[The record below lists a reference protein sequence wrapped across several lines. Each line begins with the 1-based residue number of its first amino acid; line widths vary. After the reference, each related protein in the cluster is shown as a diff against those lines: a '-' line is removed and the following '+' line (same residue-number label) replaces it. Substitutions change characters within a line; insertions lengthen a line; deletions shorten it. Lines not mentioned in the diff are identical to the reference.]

1 MTVERDYEFGSGPI
15 YDDEDDF
22 TDDLLD
28 DFGGTGEQP
37 TTIEQQLRRR
47 PGSTPSIGELDQSV
61 DDLSFGDDLDL
72 TSTPSRSADRFAR
85 STEQQLRKKPAA
97 GELAIPGVAVTPAI
111 EDSLRKK
118 PATSE
123 LAIPGTV
130 VTFDGDEPTT
140 SNAPKVVISEDIE
153 SNFDEIGR
161 ANAAIF
167 DKLQDGYDD
176 TDPEARQQYHQLRF
190 FARLQTQAGGA
201 DKFYSANAVTKR
213 AVIKSAV
220 DAQLSD
226 DFPGYGR
233 GLKMSPDARRAITER
248 KREIE
253 NAIIAGTRYD
263 VQGIRSQVSQKAL
276 AIGETPDDT
285 IRNIISHPLFPS
297 RETLDNM
304 TDRDASRTI
313 NNVIKDIAGN
323 DRALERKLQ
332 LHATELITGQAN
344 LTNALDRVAPNEG
357 APKKVETKEGFK
369 SWVWGGIVRTGEG
382 AGYVGTEV
390 AKFPGYISTAVGAL
404 GDAGEATSS
413 GLSDAEAG
421 AFGAIA
427 PTDTEAQLR
436 KPNIVSTTLRDIGQW
451 WTTKADSLRDEYL
464 STDATVAK
472 RKKLADEQG
481 KAFKEKTLGSGI
493 RKFFSA
499 MAENPVEAAEQI
511 TGMVAGSFGGAAV
524 AAKVAAKA
532 TAKTA
537 SKQTANAVKIG
548 SVAGTQA
555 GIASGQAYEQTFNAA
570 FPKKGTPEFAV
581 KFAEF
586 SNGPISKAAAKE
598 AKEQGWVY
606 DAEQHME
613 TIARRAAGSAATV
626 AGLIAFGSSYLGGS
640 FERLLTSTANNGS
653 TAIGKIVAASG
664 GTVPPGTMSREA
676 VKQFGKSGL
685 IEGMSEGLEEYAT
698 AVAGQYYDNVVKEF
712 GDNRGP
718 ALYAALNDGRS
729 ILQASIGT
737 IMGGAFGGGFGALR
751 ALGDVK
757 TAKAAADEARN
768 EAAADEARNEAAEE
782 AAAPV
787 EPAPAPD
794 LAVDP
799 TTAQALARQ
808 RGTAIPA
815 DDGVIYA
822 GQTVSDRETIKA
834 QAEAQAEAGKNL
846 EEALRK
852 AAGSRLA
859 LPAPDGS
866 GIRTHVIDN
875 QPITI
880 PSEDKL
886 NASAE
891 AALSARRA
899 QEEVA
904 RRVAVDERTDELSA
918 EVDTIRD
925 ELAKTL
931 RKKGKAANAPRV
943 AELRASLQT
952 ALDAVNAH
960 LSANPEAAAPLRVAA
975 TGERVD
981 ITDGGITE
989 PVLADAGNLA
999 QLAEAQKP
1007 RREAA
1012 AVVDNRATEIT
1023 SNVADVSQKI
1033 DADKKAL
1040 KRLAQTIY
1048 DEQAT
1053 EAGSRTTLAKQALDR
1068 AQVAYDN
1075 AVRAETKASSGKT
1088 TEQLASR
1095 GHKAVLTKARLA
1107 TTNARKVL
1115 ETAQAAF
1122 NEAQQVSLDY
1132 ENGIGKSAKLKEIK
1146 ASEEYK
1152 NRAAAIEQAIQT
1164 QTSTGEFLLSEAE
1177 KNRASAQQLRGEF
1190 TEATGLDLDTDYTNR
1205 QAQLAKAPI
1214 ALASVNSAITRF
1226 GERIRGVSRAPID
1239 IRVLDDDAAV
1249 DAAQAEY
1256 GEFPTRTFST
1266 FARTEK
1272 GKEDGRKV
1280 VRQVIY
1286 VNRSRIEEAE
1296 AGGFEQELASKA
1308 ATQFVIMEMAKTDS
1322 RFRNLITNVARS
1334 AYRTREGRI
1343 IHDAVS
1349 AGFRAGDANPDLQA
1363 FNIAYI
1369 AELLRTAPRTEDANG
1384 NPTYNLTRSLPQR
1397 AAAAIARFM
1406 YSRWPDFSEA
1416 IGIRGVI
1423 ADIETVTNLLSRAA
1437 RTDSFGYLNRQI
1449 DGDWTDLFIEGKLD
1463 RQRRTFK
1470 NTERYTGGVGKIMNS
1485 LRDRDAIVLAIDG
1498 AIDRVTRGA
1507 AAADLP
1513 EGMGIDEAIA
1523 RLESARNAVEMRVIR
1538 TDNRVRREAEPLL
1551 NNLEQAVRAAARS
1564 VGESTISFTKKFDQ
1578 YVQLVSIREM
1588 VNPGGDFYLSR
1599 VKVSAEAKRQI
1610 HERLDKLN
1618 RDANEDPVAR
1628 NDDALRAKLGRDA
1641 RADIDAIVAMDRA
1654 GEPPTTVTYAGFD
1667 RISVQQAI
1675 DEIPASLRAAF
1686 EQAYPVLRQVID
1698 RATEIKFES
1707 GEYDPLDIAFRGRGH
1722 FVYRGGQEIDAS
1734 RIDEITDD
1742 KGRVIAGR
1750 KAIGSAD
1757 ETFSAKGRRDLPK
1770 NATVTATTELLH
1782 AISQSELSKVANE
1795 LEFVAHIDKRLNA
1808 KGRQPDTNIDRSTP
1822 SYSGSLNFDFKYD
1835 FAAAQGST
1843 KSVQYRR
1850 PDGSRGLI
1858 TFAHE
1863 DVANGLRQHSV
1874 DGKWMNRFAQA
1885 NGIFGSLYTT
1895 RNPAFVLGTQA
1906 PRDLVH
1912 NTLAI
1917 IAPRHGIKAAAAYQ
1931 RAVFDLV
1938 GPVRK
1943 YTALD
1948 AAGRADFLAKLP
1960 ENHPLRRYVAQ
1971 GVWFGAHAQHSA
1983 SDIAERFRDKT
1994 QAEQVLLSSKLVRH
2008 TLETLP
2014 EATDNL
2020 FRVAY
2025 FDIAT
2030 RGSTKNRLSNEDAAL
2045 RAQKLMDFSSGSKFQ
2060 RSFAPFVPFARAW
2073 SNGAYNLM
2081 FHDVWQNGRVPTK
2094 EVMTA
2099 DGRRAEIDWSA
2110 ASKQFVGIGKLLTI
2124 SAMGAAMYGLSRA
2137 LADPDDDPPS
2147 SDDLT
2152 KGILLPGGFVTPYQY
2167 GVTKVFGSL
2176 GALGAAVANDELSIE
2191 TAARTWANTW
2201 AKEATPLG
2209 LQYVPSTEQ
2218 ASWVKTMLSQAT
2230 NANFIGKF
2238 VGPPALNTTSFGR
2251 TVYNERG
2258 GGKPNTPNAYQGVSE
2273 DYPDLAAY
2281 MINQFGYASA
2291 IVDYAFAMN
2300 STNITDEEVDKRAR
2314 KLVGMNSFVIGGYGK
2329 YEQEEEA
2336 RREAGITEFSADLAR
2351 AKRRERSGDKKSV
2364 PALRRSTPGAVSME
2378 AYLKLDRRLAKEYAT
2393 ARRTWAGRPDF
2404 SARIRALEE
2413 RQRQQRQRAMGR
2425 VQAARQ

>member
-1 MTVERDYEFGSGPI
+1 MTIERDYGFDYGADD
-15 YDDEDDF
+15 DDEVIDDG
-22 TDDLLD
+22 LLD
-28 DFGGTGEQP
+28 DMGDEGQDLP
-37 TTIEQQLRRR
+37 LEQQLRRR
-47 PGSTPSIGELDQSV
+47 PGAAPSVSARDPLF
-61 DDLSFGDDLDL
+61 DDPMFVDDLDL
-72 TSTPSRSADRFAR
+72 TATPSKAADRFAQR
-85 STEQQLRKKPAA
+85 ADQGTSSLESRMRAPK
-97 GELAIPGVAVTPAI
+97 LATKTTG
-111 EDSLRKK
+111 DLSM
-118 PATSE
+118 
-123 LAIPGTV
+123 PGT
-130 VTFDGDEPTT
+130 TISFGDNDIDTGLDETPTAR
-140 SNAPKVVISEDIE
+140 APKVIASDDIE

-161 ANAAIF
+161 TNAGIF

-176 TDPEARQQYHQLRF
+176 TDPDARQQYHQLRF
-190 FARLQTQAGGA
+190 FARLQTQEGGA
-201 DKFYSANAVTKR
+201 ERFYSANAVTKR
-213 AVIKSAV
+213 AIVRSAV
-220 DAQLSD
+220 DAQLNE

-233 GLKMSPDARRAITER
+233 GLKLAPETRRAITER

-253 NAIIAGTRYD
+253 NSIIAGASYD
-263 VQGIRSQVSQKAL
+263 VQGIRAPKAQQTQVL
-276 AIGETPDDT
+276 GETPDDT
-285 IRNIISHPLFPS
+285 IRNIIAHPLFPS
-297 RETLDNM
+297 REVLENM

-313 NNVIKDIAGN
+313 GNVIKEIAGR
-323 DRALERKLQ
+323 DKELARRLQ

-344 LTNALDRVAPNEG
+344 LANALDRVVPDEAAP
-357 APKKVETKEGFK
+357 PKVDTKQG
-369 SWVWGGIVRTGEG
+369 WLGWAWGGVVRTGEA
-382 AGYVGTEV
+382 AGYVGTEI
-390 AKFPGYISTAVGAL
+390 AKFPGYISTAVGGL
-404 GDAGEATSS
+404 GDAGEAASS

-427 PTDTEAQLR
+427 PSSVPSSAEAQLR

-451 WTTKADSLRDEYL
+451 WTASADSVRDEYL
-464 STDATVAK
+464 TTEQTKAK
-472 RKKLADEQG
+472 REKLEAGQG
-481 KAFKEKTLGSGI
+481 KAFEEKTLGAGV
-493 RKFFSA
+493 RTFFSA
-499 MAENPVEAAEQI
+499 MAESPVEAAEQI

-524 AAKVAAKA
+524 AAKA
-532 TAKTA
+532 TAKVA
-537 SKQTANAVKIG
+537 SKTVRVG
-548 SVAGTQA
+548 TVAATQSQ
-555 GIASGQAYEQTFNAA
+555 IAAGQAYEQTFQAA
-570 FPKKGTPEFAV
+570 FPKKGTPEFDA
-581 KFAEF
+581 KLAEF
-586 SNGPISKAAAKE
+586 RDGPVSKAAAAE

-613 TIARRAAGSAATV
+613 DVARRAAGSASVV
-626 AGLIAFGSSYLGGS
+626 AGLIAFGSSYVGGS
-640 FERLLTSTANNGS
+640 FERLLTSTANKGS
-653 TAIGKIVAASG
+653 TAIGKTVAASG
-664 GTVPPGTMSREA
+664 GTVAPGTMSREA
-676 VKQFGKSGL
+676 LKQFGKSGL
-685 IEGMSEGLEEYAT
+685 VEGISEGLEEYAT
-698 AVAGQYYDNVVKEF
+698 AVIGQYYDNVVREF
-712 GDNRGP
+712 GDDRGP
-718 ALYAALNDGRS
+718 AFYAALADGRAT
-729 ILQASIGT
+729 LQASIGA
-737 IMGGAFGGGFGALR
+737 IMGGAFGGGFGALK
-751 ALGDVK
+751 ALGDAK
-757 TAKAAADEARN
+757 TAQAAA
-768 EAAADEARNEAAEE
+768 EAARTKAAEE

-787 EPAPAPD
+787 EPAPEPAPD
-794 LAVDP
+794 LTVDP

-822 GQTVSDRETIKA
+822 GQSPSDRAATEARTQAETERRA
-834 QAEAQAEAGKNL
+834 QAAQNL
-846 EEALRK
+846 EETLRK
-852 AAGSRLA
+852 AAGVRPA

-866 GIRTHVIDN
+866 GIRTRVVDS
-875 QPITI
+875 QPINL
-880 PSEDKL
+880 PPEGQL

-891 AALSARRA
+891 SALSARRV
-899 QEEVA
+899 QEETA
-904 RRVAVDERTDELSA
+904 RRAAIEQRTEELSA

-931 RKKGKAANAPRV
+931 RKKDKAANEQRV
-943 AELRASLQT
+943 AELRTRLKT
-952 ALDAVNAH
+952 ALDAVNSH
-960 LSANPEAAAPLRVAA
+960 LTENPEAAAPLRVAA

-981 ITDGGITE
+981 LTDGTITE
-989 PVLADAGNLA
+989 PILADADNLA
-999 QLAEAQKP
+999 QLAKAQVP

-1012 AVVDNRATEIT
+1012 TTADNRATEIT
-1023 SNVADVSQKI
+1023 TSVTEASQKI

-1053 EAGSRTTLAKQALDR
+1053 EAASRTTLAKQALDR
-1068 AQVAYDN
+1068 TQIAYDN
-1075 AVRAETKASSGKT
+1075 AVRAETKASTGKT

-1107 TTNARKVL
+1107 TTNARKAL

-1122 NEAQQVSLDY
+1122 DEAQQVSLDY
-1132 ENGIGKSAKLKEIK
+1132 ENGVGKSGKLKEIR

-1152 NRAAAIEQAIQT
+1152 NRAAVIEQAIQT
-1164 QTSTGEFLLSEAE
+1164 QTSTGEFLLTEAE
-1177 KNRASAQQLRGEF
+1177 KNRESAQKLRDDFKGL
-1190 TEATGLDLDTDYTNR
+1190 TGLDLDTDYTNR
-1205 QAQLAKAPI
+1205 QAQPARAPI
-1214 ALASVNSAITRF
+1214 ALASVNAAITRF

-1249 DAAQAEY
+1249 AAAQAEY

-1280 VRQVIY
+1280 ERQVIY

-1296 AGGFEQELASKA
+1296 AGQFEQELASKA
-1308 ATQFVIMEMAKTDS
+1308 AAQFVIMDAAKNDS

-1349 AGFRAGDANPDLQA
+1349 AGFRTGDANPDLQA

-1406 YSRWPDFSEA
+1406 YTRWPGFSEA
-1416 IGIRGVI
+1416 IGIRGVV
-1423 ADIETVTNLLSRAA
+1423 ADIETVTNLLSQAA

-1449 DGDWTDLFIEGKLD
+1449 DGDWTDLFVEGKLD

-1470 NTERYTGGVGKIMNS
+1470 NTERYTGGVGKVMNA
-1485 LRDRDAIVLAIDG
+1485 LRDRDALVLAIDG
-1498 AIDRVTRGA
+1498 SIDRVARGA
-1507 AAADLP
+1507 ATTDLP
-1513 EGMGIDEAIA
+1513 EGMGIDEATA
-1523 RLESARNAVEMRVIR
+1523 RLERARNAVEMRVIR

-1551 NNLEQAVRAAARS
+1551 NNLEQAMRAAARS
-1564 VGESTISFTKKFDQ
+1564 AGESTISFTKKFDQ

-1588 VNPGGDFYLSR
+1588 VNPGGDFYLAR
-1599 VKVSAEAKRQI
+1599 AKVSAAAKRQI
-1610 HERLDKLN
+1610 QERLDKLN

-1641 RADIDAIVAMDRA
+1641 RADIEAIVAMDRA

-1667 RISVQQAI
+1667 RISVQQAL
-1675 DEIPASLRAAF
+1675 DAYPATLRAAF
-1686 EQAYPVLRQVID
+1686 EQAYPALRQVID

-1707 GEYDPLDIAFRGRGH
+1707 GEYDPLDIAFRGRKH

-1734 RIDEITDD
+1734 KIDEITDD

-1757 ETFSAKGRRDLPK
+1757 ETFSAKGRSDLPA

-1795 LEFVAHIDKRLNA
+1795 LEFVARIDKRLNA

-1822 SYSGSLNFDFKYD
+1822 GYSSSLNFDFKYE

-1850 PDGSRGLI
+1850 PDGHRGLI

-1874 DGKWMNRFAQA
+1874 DGKWLNRFAQA

-1917 IAPRHGIKAAAAYQ
+1917 IAPRHGAKAAAAYQ
-1931 RAVFDLV
+1931 RAVLDLAN
-1938 GPVRK
+1938 PVRK

-1994 QAEQVLLSSKLVRH
+1994 QAEQVLMSSGLVRH

-2014 EATDNL
+2014 EAVDNL

-2060 RSFAPFVPFARAW
+2060 RGFAPFVPFARAW

-2081 FHDVWQNGRVPTK
+2081 FSDVWQNGRVPTK

-2099 DGRRAEIDWSA
+2099 DGRRAEIDWTA

-2124 SAMGAAMYGLSRA
+2124 SAMGAAMYGLSQA
-2137 LADPDDDPPS
+2137 LAGPDDDLPS
-2147 SDDLT
+2147 SDDMA
-2152 KGILLPGGFVTPYQY
+2152 KGILMPGGYVIPYQY

-2176 GALGAAVANDELSIE
+2176 GALGAAVADNALSIE
-2191 TAARTWANTW
+2191 TAGRTWANVW

-2218 ASWVKTMLSQAT
+2218 ASWVKTMLSQMT
-2230 NANFIGKF
+2230 NANFLGKF

-2291 IVDYAFAMN
+2291 IVDYAFAAN
-2300 STNITDEEVDKRAR
+2300 STNLTDEEVDKRAR
-2314 KLVGMNSFVIGGYGK
+2314 KLAGLNSFVIGGYGK
-2329 YEQEEEA
+2329 REQEEEA
-2336 RREAGITEFSADLAR
+2336 RRATGITEFSEDLAR
-2351 AKRRERSGDKKSV
+2351 AKRRERSGDKRAV
-2364 PALRRSTPGAVSME
+2364 PALRRETPGAVSME
-2378 AYLKLDRRLAKEYAT
+2378 AYLALDKRLAKEYAT
-2393 ARRTWAGRPDF
+2393 ARRAWAGRPDF
-2404 SARIRALEE
+2404 SDRIKALEE

-2425 VQAARQ
+2425 AQAARS